1 MMIVNLL
8 EIDSNR
14 LMHLIFYGLL
24 GFDQSKFEYN
34 NFINIKVHKIN
45 FGFHFNRTSVNFH
58 FLSILSYESYA
69 NFLYDFFDINKV
81 TGNSYI
87 VYIV

>member
-1 MMIVNLL
+1 MMIVHLL

-14 LMHLIFYGLL
+14 LMHLIVYGLL

-45 FGFHFNRTSVNFH
+45 FVFDVNRISVNFH
-58 FLSILSYESYA
+58 FFEHS
-69 NFLYDFFDINKV
+69 
-81 TGNSYI
+81 
-87 VYIV
+87 